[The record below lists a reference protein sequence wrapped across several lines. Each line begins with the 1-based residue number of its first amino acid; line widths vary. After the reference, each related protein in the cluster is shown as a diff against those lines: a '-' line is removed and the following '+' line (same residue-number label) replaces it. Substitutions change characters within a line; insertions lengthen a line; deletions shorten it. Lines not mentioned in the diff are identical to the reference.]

1 MLNLLKIEIGF
12 MDSRTRVLD
21 TGTMIPSHIL
31 IKVVPED
38 VYLLTLWW
46 SSLDC
51 SCYFQISQVVYIYCY
66 TSIQIFLNLGSSL
79 PKLV

>member
-12 MDSRTRVLD
+12 MDSRTRVRD

-38 VYLLTLWW
+38 VYLL
-46 SSLDC
+46 
-51 SCYFQISQVVYIYCY
+51 II
-66 TSIQIFLNLGSSL
+66 
-79 PKLV
+79 